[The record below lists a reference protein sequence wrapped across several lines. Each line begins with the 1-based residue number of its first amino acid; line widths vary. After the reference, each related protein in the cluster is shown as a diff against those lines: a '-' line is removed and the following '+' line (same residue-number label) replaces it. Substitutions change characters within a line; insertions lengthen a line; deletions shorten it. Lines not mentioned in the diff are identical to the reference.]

1 MIVRYRWSAVGTSSL
16 LTILGLMMSG
26 ALLDNPGVDL
36 IIGIL
41 GVATVLVSLVQLG
54 ASFMIPDD
62 VRCPKCGE
70 GCRLKMRMS
79 GVPELRSIVDGER

>member
-1 MIVRYRWSAVGTSSL
+1 MLLRYRWSAVGTSSL
-16 LTILGLMMSG
+16 LAMLSLAMSG

-36 IIGIL
+36 VIGIL
-41 GVATVLVSLVQLG
+41 GVTMVLVSLVQLG
-54 ASFMIPDD
+54 ASFMMPDD

-70 GCRLKMRMS
+70 GCRLKVRMS